1 MGDPDES
8 WVPTDL
14 AFSWRLLHQNGARA
28 PTVEPNPMKY
38 TMQILEAAAECEAR
52 SWRLAPI
59 RSRDSHSLWAK
70 LGGKVRSGS
79 DSCRRCCWSLPDRGR
94 TRRARGVLAS
104 TGGAA

>member
-70 LGGKVRSGS
+70 LGGKVNAPRPLRSS
-79 DSCRRCCWSLPDRGR
+79 RCSGRSLGEFLRPPVR
-94 TRRARGVLAS
+94 VPPL
-104 TGGAA
+104 